1 MVYKSELEFC
11 QRCPRVFL
19 GLSKQSRQV
28 CVCLCMCAR
37 ARARECV
44 RLCVRACV
52 RERACGSQMYCSEY
66 LSVKVPNC
74 ITNPVITPRI
84 LKIYLG
90 RLKDRLWDTFF

>member
-37 ARARECV
+37 ARARMRAFVCARV
-44 RLCVRACV
+44 CAWACV
-52 RERACGSQMYCSEY
+52 R
-66 LSVKVPNC
+66 
-74 ITNPVITPRI
+74 ITNVLQWISI
-84 LKIYLG
+84 G
-90 RLKDRLWDTFF
+90 